1 MLTNLSL
8 STLNSTSNGSHS
20 ALAHNLSPSCDN
32 SLELVFLILN
42 GIVGL
47 IIVGGNIFTCVVFLS
62 TAYLRQNFMNTF
74 LVSLAISDISM
85 AILVIPGF
93 AVFCAECTY
102 TLTKYCWVFGGARDI
117 AFQGTI
123 FNILAITYDRYIA
136 VLRPLQYPT
145 KMNQRRVIAILLL
158 VWVTPF
164 ATASVRNVW
173 QHTWSSEA
181 AGTAEKTYNVVLV
194 STVVFLPLVIMLSV
208 NIMIMKTITKH
219 RNRVHASH
227 QNQST
232 SPETADESQLDSS
245 AYNKS
250 DRNSENSSRRLE
262 GARRRKGTISC
273 VLVVFIFV
281 AAWFSRAFYNI
292 SRLGGMPDKPVLT
305 KISLF
310 LLFLQSSVNPFI
322 YSFYRNDFR
331 RASWALLK
339 RLKFW

>member
-1 MLTNLSL
+1 
-8 STLNSTSNGSHS
+8 
-20 ALAHNLSPSCDN
+20 
-32 SLELVFLILN
+32 
-42 GIVGL
+42 
-47 IIVGGNIFTCVVFLS
+47 
-62 TAYLRQNFMNTF
+62 MNTF

-158 VWVTPF
+158 VWMTPF

-181 AGTAEKTYNVVLV
+181 AGTAEKAYNVVLV
-194 STVVFLPLVIMLSV
+194 STVVFFPLVIMLSV

-227 QNQST
+227 QNGQGT
-232 SPETADESQLDSS
+232 SPESQLDSS
-245 AYNKS
+245 VYNKS
-250 DRNSENSSRRLE
+250 DNSKISCRRFE

-281 AAWFSRAFYNI
+281 AAWFPRAFYNI

-331 RASWALLK
+331 RASRALLK
-339 RLKFW
+339 RLKFWWSKWITRKFFLSKIEGKLTIFS